1 MQETLKVGK
10 IVTTHGLKGEVKVYP
25 TTENPDRFLELSRV
39 FLDLGVSRKEL
50 EIESVRF
57 QNKMV
62 LLKFKGL
69 DRIEDVEGFRSR
81 DLLIRRED
89 AIPLAKNQWFIGD
102 LIGLKVLL
110 PDDAVLGTVKDV
122 METGANDV
130 LLISTGKKDVMIPV
144 VSEFVK
150 KVSPEE
156 GYIRVEVIPGLLEL

>member
-89 AIPLAKNQWFIGD
+89 AIPLAENQWFIGD